1 MKLLLAALALLL
13 AGCTTTQPAAPTPE
27 EAFRFGGI
35 SMPAS
40 GKVLET
46 KSERGIDVMYR
57 VVLTLPAEDVPELL
71 KASNFAPGVMEDDRL
86 IDGRRVFRKVTVD
99 GTTVRLEL
107 FTT

>member
-1 MKLLLAALALLL
+1 MKTLLAVLALLL
-13 AGCTTTQPAAPTPE
+13 AGCAATPDTPKPE
-27 EAFRFGGI
+27 DAFRFGGI

-46 KSERGIDVMYR
+46 KYDRGIDSRYQ
-57 VVLTLPAEDVPELL
+57 VVLTLPAEDVPKLL
-71 KASNFAPGVMEDDRL
+71 EASNFAPGVMNDDRMV
-86 IDGRRVFRKVTVD
+86 DGRRVVRKVTVE

>member
-13 AGCTTTQPAAPTPE
+13 AGCTTSEDVPKPE
-27 EAFRFGGI
+27 DAFRFGGI

-46 KSERGIDVMYR
+46 KYDRGIDARYE
-57 VVLTLPAEDVPELL
+57 VVLTLPAEDLPELL
-71 KASNFAPGVMEDDRL
+71 EASHFAPGVMNDDRVV
-86 IDGRRVFRKVTVD
+86 DGRRVVREVTVD

>member
-1 MKLLLAALALLL
+1 MALTLLL
-13 AGCTTTQPAAPTPE
+13 AGCATKQAGPTPE

-46 KSERGIDVMYR
+46 KYERGIDVMYR
-57 VVLTLPAEDVPELL
+57 VVLTLPAEDVPKLL
-71 KASNFAPGVMEDDRL
+71 EASNFAPGVTKDDQL
-86 IDGRRVFRKVTVD
+86 VDGRRVNREVVVN
-99 GTTVRLEL
+99 GTTVRLSL

>member
-13 AGCTTTQPAAPTPE
+13 TGCATTQEAPKPE
-27 EAFRFGGI
+27 EAFKFGGI

-46 KSERGIDVMYR
+46 RYDRGIDARYV
-57 VVLTLPAEDVPELL
+57 VVLSLPAEDVPKLL
-71 KASNFAPGVMEDDRL
+71 EASRFAPGVMRDDQL
-86 IDGRRVFRKVTVD
+86 VDGRRVYREVTLR

>member
-1 MKLLLAALALLL
+1 MKLLIAAFALLSV
-13 AGCTTTQPAAPTPE
+13 GCTTTTPAPSPE

-46 KSERGIDVMYR
+46 KSDRGIDMRYQ

-71 KASNFAPGVMEDDRL
+71 RASNFAPGVQEDDRL
-86 IDGRRVFRKVTVD
+86 VNGRHVYRKVKVD
-99 GTTVRLEL
+99 GTTVHLEL

>member
-13 AGCTTTQPAAPTPE
+13 AGCATPQPGPTPE
-27 EAFRFGGI
+27 EAFKFGGI

-46 KSERGIDVMYR
+46 KYERGIDVRYR
-57 VVLTLPAEDVPELL
+57 VVLTLPAEDVPRLL
-71 KASNFAPGVMEDDRL
+71 EASGFAPGALKDDQL
-86 IDGRRVFRKVTVD
+86 IDGRRVYREVTVD
-99 GTTVRLEL
+99 GTTVHLSL

>member
-1 MKLLLAALALLL
+1 MKTLLAALALLL
-13 AGCTTTQPAAPTPE
+13 AGCATTPE
-27 EAFRFGGI
+27 APRPEDAFRFGGI

-46 KSERGIDVMYR
+46 RYDRGIDSRYV
-57 VVLTLPAEDVPELL
+57 VVLTLPAEDVPKLL
-71 KASNFAPGVMEDDRL
+71 EASNFAPGVLNDDRL
-86 IDGRRVFRKVTVD
+86 VEGRRVVRKVSVE

>member
-13 AGCTTTQPAAPTPE
+13 LAGCATPPEAPKAE
-27 EAFRFGGI
+27 EAFKFGGI

-46 KSERGIDVMYR
+46 QYDRGIDARYV
-57 VVLTLPAEDVPELL
+57 VVLTLPPEDVPKLL
-71 KASNFAPGVMEDDRL
+71 EASRFAPGVLKDDQL
-86 IDGRRVFRKVTVD
+86 VDGRRVYREVTVQ
-99 GTTVRLEL
+99 GTTVRLEM

>member
-1 MKLLLAALALLL
+1 MLAVLALVLT
-13 AGCTTTQPAAPTPE
+13 ACSTGKPETPTPE

-46 KSERGIDVMYR
+46 KYERGIDVMYK
-57 VVLTLPAEDVPELL
+57 VVLTLPAEDVPQLL
-71 KASNFAPGVMEDDRL
+71 KASNFAPGVTEDDQL
-86 IDGRRVFRKVTVD
+86 IDGRRVFRKVAVD
-99 GTTVRLEL
+99 GTTVRLSL

>member
-1 MKLLLAALALLL
+1 MKLLLAVLALLL
-13 AGCTTTQPAAPTPE
+13 AGCATPQEAPKPE

-35 SMPAS
+35 SMPGS

-46 KSERGIDVMYR
+46 KSERGIDVMYS

-71 KASNFAPGVMEDDRL
+71 KASNFAPGVMKDDQL
-86 IDGRRVFRKVTVD
+86 IDGRRVNREVTVD
-99 GTTVRLEL
+99 GTTVRLNL

>member
-13 AGCTTTQPAAPTPE
+13 AGCTTPQPAPTPE
-27 EAFRFGGI
+27 EAFKFGGI

-46 KSERGIDVMYR
+46 KYDRGIDARYE
-57 VVLTLPAEDVPELL
+57 VVLTLPAEDIPELL
-71 KASNFAPGVMEDDRL
+71 AASHFAPGVMNDDRVV
-86 IDGRRVFRKVTVD
+86 DGRRVVRNVTVE

>member
-1 MKLLLAALALLL
+1 MKLLLAVLALLL
-13 AGCTTTQPAAPTPE
+13 TGCSTAPPGPSPE

-46 KSERGIDVMYR
+46 QYDRGIDARYV
-57 VVLTLPAEDVPELL
+57 VVLSLPPEDVPKLL
-71 KASNFAPGVMEDDRL
+71 EASRFAPGAMKDDQL
-86 IDGRRVFRKVTVD
+86 IDGRRVYREVTAQ